1 MTLSSLF
8 RTAGEVAALESEL
21 LAASANGRAVLLPGQ
36 SLAATSERN
45 LCAAANAEQ
54 DRTSVCSCT
63 CYGSRSATR
72 SRRQEQMQ
80 SQGMATGESGG
91 GSIGGGGR
99 SGGSRILWCV
109 GKMFGCR
116 ESITHFDEEN
126 FYDTETQSIS
136 NFNRFAVK
144 RASF

>member
-1 MTLSSLF
+1 MPLSPVS
-8 RTAGEVAALESEL
+8 RIAGEVAALESEL

-45 LCAAANAEQ
+45 LCAAANAGQ

-72 SRRQEQMQ
+72 SLRQVEQDAMD
-80 SQGMATGESGG
+80 TGEGG
-91 GSIGGGGR
+91 EGSTGTGGGGR
-99 SGGSRILWCV
+99 SRGSRILWCV
-109 GKMFGCR
+109 GKVLGCR

-126 FYDTETQSIS
+126 FYDAETQSIS
-136 NFNRFAVK
+136 NFNRFSVK